1 MPKYRVI
8 IKATQLNIP
17 REVSGT
23 HAEIEGF
30 YTTRY
35 VSAKNEEAARKKVLS
50 KFLTEDKVKLI
61 INTSKKRSSKKPEL
75 EVDEIEKVSFFSNLF
90 ARKQGLIF
98 YQNEKII

>member
-35 VSAKNEEAARKKVLS
+35 VSAKNEEAARKKVL
-50 KFLTEDKVKLI
+50 T
-61 INTSKKRSSKKPEL
+61 P
-75 EVDEIEKVSFFSNLF
+75 
-90 ARKQGLIF
+90 IF
-98 YQNEKII
+98 HQYKWRNP